1 LPVRTWDIRRAGEAL
16 RFISQA
22 RHTGKI
28 VLTVPAA
35 ADPDGTVL
43 ITGGTGG
50 LGGLVAAHLTG
61 ARGLRHL
68 LLTSRSGP
76 RASGVARLA
85 SRLAGA
91 GARVRVAA
99 CDGADRPAVVRL
111 LAGIPA
117 AHPLTSVVHT
127 AGVLD
132 DGVVTALTPAR
143 LRTVLAAKAYSAL
156 LLDELTAEM
165 DLAEFVMF
173 SSIATTFG
181 SAGQGNYAA
190 ANAVLDG
197 LACRRRARGLP
208 AQSLAWGLWADVTT
222 MTSNLSQLTR
232 ASSGVS
238 AMTAAQGLALLDA
251 ASGLDDAM
259 LTATPLHAATLRT
272 AARNGTLAPL
282 FAGLVAGAVRRSVAG
297 SGAGSGSVLAR
308 QLAGA
313 TADQQEQILTD
324 LIQAQAAAVLGY
336 ASPQEIR
343 ADKTFKDLGFDSLTA
358 VELRNRLGNATGLR
372 LPATLVFDYPTPTT
386 LRSWLASEILQDTA
400 PATDS
405 LLTDLDRVESV
416 LSSPALERADRV
428 RVKGRLQDLLSKLIE
443 VEAQADE
450 ESVAQKIESAS
461 DEEIFEFINNKL
473 GRE

>member
-1 LPVRTWDIRRAGEAL
+1 
-16 RFISQA
+16 
-22 RHTGKI
+22 
-28 VLTVPAA
+28 
-35 ADPDGTVL
+35 
-43 ITGGTGG
+43 
-50 LGGLVAAHLTG
+50 
-61 ARGLRHL
+61 
-68 LLTSRSGP
+68 
-76 RASGVARLA
+76 
-85 SRLAGA
+85 
-91 GARVRVAA
+91 
-99 CDGADRPAVVRL
+99 
-111 LAGIPA
+111 
-117 AHPLTSVVHT
+117 
-127 AGVLD
+127 
-132 DGVVTALTPAR
+132 
-143 LRTVLAAKAYSAL
+143 L
-156 LLDELTAEM
+156 LLDELTAGM

-251 ASGLDDAM
+251 AAGLDDAM

-282 FAGLVAGAVRRSVAG
+282 FAGLVAGAVRRSVAE